1 VAIAMKK
8 WTRWQDWVALVAG
21 VYAFLSPIWT
31 TTVAVA
37 TGTLVLF
44 GIMTAL
50 VALASLAEPG
60 AVVVQWLMAALGVV
74 LFISP
79 WVMNFHAT
87 TGMAWT
93 AWIVG
98 AVTFIA
104 GLWGLP
110 ESSRAHRGQL
120 VAQH

>member
-1 VAIAMKK
+1 MKR

-31 TTVAVA
+31 ATAAVA
-37 TGTLVLF
+37 TGTLILL
-44 GIMTAL
+44 GIVIAL
-50 VALASLAEPG
+50 VALASLAGPDDAILQG
-60 AVVVQWLMAALGVV
+60 LMAALGVV
-74 LFISP
+74 MFISP
-79 WVMNFHAT
+79 WVMGFAGT

-98 AVTFIA
+98 AVTVIA
-104 GLWGLP
+104 GVWAVP
-110 ESSRAHRGQL
+110 ASTKVHNTL

>member
-1 VAIAMKK
+1 MKR

-31 TTVAVA
+31 PTAAVA
-37 TGTLVLF
+37 TGTLVLL
-44 GIMTAL
+44 GIVTAL
-50 VALASLAEPG
+50 GALASLAEPDD
-60 AVVVQWLMAALGVV
+60 VILQWLMAALGVV

-79 WVMNFHAT
+79 WVMGFVGT

-98 AVTFIA
+98 AVTVIA
-104 GLWGLP
+104 GVWAVP
-110 ESSRAHRGQL
+110 ASTKVHSTL